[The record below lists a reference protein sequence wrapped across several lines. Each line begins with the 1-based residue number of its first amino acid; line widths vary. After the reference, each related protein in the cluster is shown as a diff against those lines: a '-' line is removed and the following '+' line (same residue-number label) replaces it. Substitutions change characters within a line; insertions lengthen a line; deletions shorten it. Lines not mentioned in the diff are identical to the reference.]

1 MSILTVINRM
11 SDEEKSEIKDAVAYN
26 KERAKDGQYDGR
38 ALGVLFKKW
47 KKLFPTINQ
56 SMSCSG
62 CRRSV
67 VKFFEKM
74 VDMIDKEE
82 KEKSKTITGALSPT
96 GPRS

>member
-1 MSILTVINRM
+1 MSILTVINNM
-11 SDEEKSEIKDAVAYN
+11 SMEEKIEIKTAVAYN
-26 KERAKDGQYDGR
+26 KTKLKSGKYDAG
-38 ALGVLFKKW
+38 ALSVLFAKW